1 VRLSDVLARSKHIL
15 LDFDGPMCA
24 TFSAISSAEAT
35 RELGELLAR
44 HHVQVPAYLLD
55 TADPFALLYYVA
67 MNAPQHS
74 VMIER
79 ALTALEVAGVKSAQ
93 PTPGLPDLLEALTR
107 SGRTVTVVSNNS
119 AAAVDTF
126 LGAES
131 LRDYF
136 HGVVA
141 RVDPDPSL
149 LKPNPHLLLQAATAL
164 GAPPASCTLLGDSV
178 TDVEAARRAGA
189 GSVAFAKKP
198 DKRDPLLAA
207 GPDALIS
214 SLRDVVAALAV

>member
-1 VRLSDVLARSKHIL
+1 VSLSDVLARSKHIL

-24 TFSAISSAEAT
+24 TFSAISSADAT

-44 HHVQVPAYLLD
+44 HNVQVPAYLLD
-55 TADPFALLYYVA
+55 AADPFALLYFVA

-93 PTPGLPDLLEALTR
+93 PTPGLRDLLHVLTR

-119 AAAVDTF
+119 AAAVRAF
-126 LGAES
+126 VEAEGLGDCF
-131 LRDYF
+131 R
-136 HGVVA
+136 GVVA

-149 LKPNPHLLLQAATAL
+149 LKPNPHLLLQAAAAL
-164 GAPPASCTLLGDSV
+164 GAPPASCALLGDSV

-189 GSVAFAKKP
+189 GSIAFANKP

-214 SLRDVVAALAV
+214 SLRDVVTALAA